1 MPQHKDWEGKFF
13 LNRQT
18 KCQDRESLG
27 AGLQGL
33 GLCIGEL
40 KAASQQ
46 LLMRVVKENLPNLF
60 LQIKGF
66 LSKAEAR
73 AGSGLSIVGLILL
86 WELSP
91 GCCCSSHSPG
101 SQSHGYGD
109 TASTV
114 LWKTS
119 SKRTFFSGTDFPHRE
134 NKVCLFLQWFMICSD
149 SLLSQWI
156 NPSSD
161 AVAPTVTKQTVS
173 SPRSDSWVQGQ
184 KAKNK
189 R

>member
-1 MPQHKDWEGKFF
+1 M
-13 LNRQT
+13 NRQT

-33 GLCIGEL
+33 GLCIREL

-86 WELSP
+86 
-91 GCCCSSHSPG
+91 
-101 SQSHGYGD
+101 
-109 TASTV
+109 
-114 LWKTS
+114 
-119 SKRTFFSGTDFPHRE
+119 
-134 NKVCLFLQWFMICSD
+134 
-149 SLLSQWI
+149 
-156 NPSSD
+156 
-161 AVAPTVTKQTVS
+161 
-173 SPRSDSWVQGQ
+173 
-184 KAKNK
+184 
-189 R
+189 